1 MAPVTMNNEN
11 NKEKITNSKAL
22 RVLIS
27 ILVAVFIWIY
37 VDDTNG
43 YIVTVDAKNVP
54 VEFIGETTS
63 LADKGLMLLEDTE
76 RAVNLELSGT
86 KKVLMKLDTSE
97 LRVQADL
104 SDVDSSGVQSV
115 NYRVRFPLGFD
126 SSKVTVKS
134 KKSGSFNISASVGEL
149 FSKSVEIRCDVQG
162 SVAENHIAGELQL
175 MPGTLEIR
183 GQQSEV
189 NRIEY
194 AKISLSIEDAR
205 ESISQT
211 LTYRLYD
218 RYDREVTDANVH
230 PVVEEIQVV
239 MPVYLI
245 KELPLVVEFVESPG
259 SSLSNVNY
267 KIDPDRIV
275 VSGEAGLLRDI
286 NEIKLDRFDL
296 STISSK
302 GTYFYQIPLPEG
314 CENLSGVGRTVMT
327 IEFKDLVIDQI
338 TTEKI
343 EYENAPEGKEI
354 NILTSRVQ
362 VTLRGTSGDIW
373 SLTPEDV
380 TIVADLQGVSS
391 ASGSYTVP
399 AEVRLNSNGDI
410 GIIGEYQVK
419 VNISEPEDPDAPEN
433 PDGGEAGGTGAG
445 NQEE

>member
-1 MAPVTMNNEN
+1 VTMNNEK
-11 NKEKITNSKAL
+11 NKERITSNKAL

-27 ILVAVFIWIY
+27 VLVAVFIWVY

-43 YIVTVDAKNVP
+43 YIVTIDAKNVP
-54 VEFIGETTS
+54 VEFVGETTT

-76 RAVNLELSGT
+76 RTVNLELSGT
-86 KKVLMKLDTSE
+86 KKALMKLDTSA
-97 LRVQADL
+97 LRAQADL

-126 SSKVTVKS
+126 STKVSVKE
-134 KKSGSFNISASVGEL
+134 KKSGSFNVSASVGEL
-149 FSKSVEIRCDVQG
+149 FSKRVEIRCDVQG
-162 SVAENHIAGELQL
+162 SVAENHIAGELL
-175 MPGTLEIR
+175 LTPGTLEIR
-183 GQQSEV
+183 GQQAEV
-189 NRIEY
+189 DRIEY
-194 AKISLSIEDAR
+194 AKIALSIEDAR
-205 ESISQT
+205 DSISQT
-211 LTYRLYD
+211 LSYQLYD
-218 RYDREVTDANVH
+218 RYDREITDANVH
-230 PVVEEIQVV
+230 PAVEAIQVV

-267 KIDPDRIV
+267 KIDPDRIM
-275 VSGEAGLLRDI
+275 VSGEASLLRDI

-314 CENLSGVGRTVMT
+314 CENLSGVSRSVMT

-338 TTEKI
+338 TTEQI

-354 NILTSRVQ
+354 SILTSRAQ

-380 TIVADLQGVSS
+380 TLVADLQGISS

-399 AEVRLNSNGDI
+399 AEVRLNSDGDI

-419 VNISEPEDPDAPEN
+419 VTITEPVDPDAPEN
-433 PDGGEAGGTGAG
+433 PDGGESGNTG